1 MGIDFD
7 SVGIEPSAAVVR
19 WRDRLRA
26 ERAIA
31 VIRAPDYHI
40 GIAMAEAVIAGGVGM
55 VEITWQSDRAA
66 ELITHLRAAFPHC
79 CIGTG
84 TILTPEHLHTAHQAG
99 AEFVFSPHSDRTLID
114 HAQTLDL
121 PIIPGALTPTEILQ
135 AWQWG
140 AACVKV
146 FPVQAVGGVDYFRA
160 IRTPVCEPLLI
171 PTGGVTL
178 ANLTDFLAAGAIAVG
193 LAGDLFP
200 KVALNAQDWPA
211 ITQRAQKLRSL
222 LTQWQHQNPENP
234 SL

>member
-7 SVGIEPSAAVVR
+7 AAMTDPSAAVVR
-19 WRDRLRA
+19 WRDRLRHD
-26 ERAIA
+26 RAIA
-31 VIRAPDYHI
+31 VIRAPDYHV
-40 GIAMAEAVIAGGVGM
+40 GIAMAEAAIAGGVGI

-66 ELITHLRAAFPHC
+66 DLITHLRQEFPHC

-84 TILTPEHLHTAHQAG
+84 TILTPEHLHTAHRAG

-114 HAQTLDL
+114 HAHHLDL

-135 AWQWG
+135 VWQWG

-146 FPVQAVGGVDYFRA
+146 FPVQAVGGVDYLRA

-178 ANLTDFLAAGAIAVG
+178 ANLTEFLAAGAIAVG

-200 KVALNAQDWPA
+200 KAALHAQDWPA
-211 ITQRAQKLRSL
+211 ITQRAQLLRSL
-222 LTQWQHQNPENP
+222 LAQWQQQNTENP
-234 SL
+234 SP